1 MIRIHFQGS
10 KDTMNQVETAQM
22 TNERIYLWLSHAAEF
37 ELVMKKRNWWA
48 TFYEFEEI
56 RRF

>member
-37 ELVMKKRNWWA
+37 ELVMKKGIGGLHFMNLKK
-48 TFYEFEEI
+48 
-56 RRF
+56 